1 MPDSLEFKFQTGVA
15 PGWLVF
21 GGVKWTDW
29 SQLQSLPFCPE
40 STRALACSTRGAT
53 EATSLDLFYR
63 DGWTISGGVGHKFNE
78 QWSGALSVTWDR
90 GVSTGLGT
98 HSDTWTLGGGV
109 SYAPTENVEFRVAG
123 ALGLLTSGSS
133 APITRNGQ
141 TFGRVSYDF
150 DNDFVTAISTSL
162 KVKF

>member
-1 MPDSLEFKFQTGVA
+1 
-15 PGWLVF
+15 
-21 GGVKWTDW
+21 
-29 SQLQSLPFCPE
+29 
-40 STRALACSTRGAT
+40 LACSTRGAT

-63 DGWTISGGVGHKFNE
+63 DGWTVSGGVGHKFNE
-78 QWSGALSVTWDR
+78 QWSGALSLTWDR

-150 DNDFVTAISTSL
+150 DNDLVTAISTSL